1 MSLIPE
7 LLDPKAQEHIQMETR
22 SSLFQPGS
30 QAWPLSSSQAVSPH
44 QVLCLSRSFPNC
56 LLGVT
61 AHRLWA
67 LRTPVPE
74 PLLLQKCPQSAQL
87 GSSQDPLDL

>member
-7 LLDPKAQEHIQMETR
+7 LLDPKAQEHTQMETR

-30 QAWPLSSSQAVSPH
+30 QHGLFLAVSPY
-44 QVLCLSRSFPNC
+44 QVLCLSRSLPNC

-61 AHRLWA
+61 THRLWA
-67 LRTPVPE
+67 LRTPVSE
-74 PLLLQKCPQSAQL
+74 PLLLQKRPQSAQL
-87 GSSQDPLDL
+87 GSNQDPLDL